1 MRGRYL
7 KGGADIVTLITHT
20 PNPEHVVA
28 DAARVCYNSHSTD
41 DARLIRSLLRRGHLS
56 PFEHVSFTFEIADVS
71 RALLAQI
78 TRHRI
83 ASFSVQSQRYVKHD
97 GFDYV
102 VPLSIQALGA
112 ERRERFRAQ
121 MAQIDEWYRGWL
133 ERGIP
138 KEDARFVLPNAAT
151 TRMVVTMNARE
162 LMHFFG
168 LRCAPDA
175 QWEIRHLAMEMRRL
189 CSEVAPNIFKGEEK
203 ND

>member
-1 MRGRYL
+1 M
-7 KGGADIVTLITHT
+7 ITLITHT
-20 PNPEHVVA
+20 PNPEHIVA
-28 DAARVCYNSHSTD
+28 NAARVCYNSHSTD

-56 PFEHVSFTFEIADVS
+56 PFEHVSFTFAIADVS

-83 ASFSVQSQRYVKHD
+83 ASFSVQSQRYVKQD

-102 VPLSIQALGA
+102 VPPSIQALGA
-112 ERRERFRAQ
+112 EQVERFWAQ
-121 MAQIDEWYRGWL
+121 MAQIDRWYREWI
-133 ERGIP
+133 ESGIP

-162 LMHFFG
+162 LMHFFE

-175 QWEIRHLAMEMRRL
+175 QWEIRQLAMEMRRL
-189 CSEVAPNIFKGEEK
+189 CAEVAPNIFKEEEK

>member
-1 MRGRYL
+1 M

-20 PNPEHVVA
+20 PNPERVVA

-56 PFEHVSFTFEIADVS
+56 PFEHVSFTFKIADVS

-83 ASFSVQSQRYVKHD
+83 ASFSVQSQRYVKQD

-102 VPLSIQALGA
+102 VPPSIQALGA
-112 ERRERFRAQ
+112 EQCERFRAQ
-121 MAQIDEWYRGWL
+121 MAQIDEWYRAWL

-162 LMHFFG
+162 LMHFFE

-189 CSEVAPNIFKGEEK
+189 CAEVAPNIFKEEK

>member
-1 MRGRYL
+1 M
-7 KGGADIVTLITHT
+7 VTLMTYT
-20 PNPEHVVA
+20 PNPEHIVA

-56 PFEHVSFTFEIADVS
+56 PFEHVSFTFSIEGVS

-83 ASFSVQSQRYVKHD
+83 ASFSVQSQRYVKQD
-97 GFDYV
+97 RFDYV
-102 VPLSIQALGA
+102 VPPSIQALGA
-112 ERRERFRAQ
+112 EQVVRFWAQ
-121 MAQIDEWYRGWL
+121 MAQIDRWYRQWL
-133 ERGIP
+133 ECGIP
-138 KEDARFVLPNAAT
+138 KEDARFVLPNAAA

-162 LMHFFG
+162 LMHFFD

-175 QWEIRHLAMEMRRL
+175 QWEIRQLAMEMRRL
-189 CSEVAPNIFKGEEK
+189 CAEVAPNIFKEEEE

>member
-7 KGGADIVTLITHT
+7 KGGISIVTLITRT

-56 PFEHVSFTFEIADVS
+56 PFEHISFTFSIEGVS

-102 VPLSIQALGA
+102 MPPSIQALGA
-112 ERRERFRAQ
+112 ERAERFRAQ
-121 MAQIDEWYRGWL
+121 MALIDEWYRQWL
-133 ERGIP
+133 ECGIP

-162 LMHFFG
+162 LMHFFD

-189 CSEVAPNIFKGEEK
+189 CSEVAPNIFKGEER

>member
-1 MRGRYL
+1 M
-7 KGGADIVTLITHT
+7 ITLITHT
-20 PNPEHVVA
+20 PNPEHIVA
-28 DAARVCYNSHSTD
+28 NAARVCYNSHSTD

-56 PFEHVSFTFEIADVS
+56 PFEHVSFTFAIADVS

-83 ASFSVQSQRYVKHD
+83 ASFSVQSQRYVKQD

-102 VPLSIQALGA
+102 VPPSIQALGA
-112 ERRERFRAQ
+112 EQVERFWAQ
-121 MAQIDEWYRGWL
+121 MAQIDRWYREWI
-133 ERGIP
+133 ESGIP

-162 LMHFFG
+162 LMHFFE

-175 QWEIRHLAMEMRRL
+175 QWEIRQLAMEMRRL
-189 CSEVAPNIFKGEEK
+189 CAEVAPNIFKGEEK

>member
-1 MRGRYL
+1 ML
-7 KGGADIVTLITHT
+7 KLITHT

-28 DAARVCYNSHSTD
+28 DAARVCYNSNSTD
-41 DARLIRSLLRRGHLS
+41 DARLIRSLIRRGHLS
-56 PFEHVSFTFEIADVS
+56 PLEHASFTFEIADVS

-83 ASFSVQSQRYVKHD
+83 ASFSVQSQRYVKQE
-97 GFDYV
+97 GFECV
-102 VPLSIQALGA
+102 VPLSIQALGT
-112 ERRERFRAQ
+112 EQVERFRAQ
-121 MAQIDEWYRGWL
+121 MAQIDRWYRQWR
-133 ERGIP
+133 ECGIP

-162 LMHFFG
+162 LMHFFD

-175 QWEIRHLAMEMRRL
+175 QWEIRAVALEMRRL
-189 CSEVAPNIFKGEEK
+189 CAEVAPNIFKEEE

>member
-1 MRGRYL
+1 ML
-7 KGGADIVTLITHT
+7 KLITHT

-41 DARLIRSLLRRGHLS
+41 DARLIRSLIRRGHLS
-56 PFEHVSFTFEIADVS
+56 PLEHASFSFEIVYVS

-83 ASFSVQSQRYVKHD
+83 ASFSVQSQRYVKQD

-102 VPLSIQALGA
+102 MPPSIQALGA
-112 ERRERFRAQ
+112 EQAEQFRAQ
-121 MAQIDEWYRGWL
+121 MAQIDRWYRQWIDCGL
-133 ERGIP
+133 P

-162 LMHFFG
+162 LMHFFE

-175 QWEIRHLAMEMRRL
+175 QWEIRQVAMEMRRL
-189 CSEVAPNIFKGEEK
+189 CAEVAPNIFKEEE

>member
-1 MRGRYL
+1 ML
-7 KGGADIVTLITHT
+7 KLITHT

-41 DARLIRSLLRRGHLS
+41 DARLIRSLIRRGHLS
-56 PFEHVSFTFEIADVS
+56 PLEHASFSFEITDVS

-83 ASFSVQSQRYVKHD
+83 ASFSVQSQRYVKQD

-102 VPLSIQALGA
+102 MPPSIQALGA
-112 ERRERFRAQ
+112 EQAEQFRAQ
-121 MAQIDEWYRGWL
+121 MAQIDRWYRQWIDCGL
-133 ERGIP
+133 P

-162 LMHFFG
+162 LMHFFE

-175 QWEIRHLAMEMRRL
+175 QWEIRQVAMEMRRL
-189 CSEVAPNIFKGEEK
+189 CAEVAPNIFKEEE

>member
-1 MRGRYL
+1 M
-7 KGGADIVTLITHT
+7 VTLVTHT

-41 DARLIRSLLRRGHLS
+41 DARLIRSLIRRGHLS
-56 PFEHVSFTFEIADVS
+56 PLEHASFTFEIADVS

-83 ASFSVQSQRYVKHD
+83 ASFSVQSQRYVKQD

-102 VPLSIQALGA
+102 VPPSIQALGA
-112 ERRERFRAQ
+112 EQAERFRAQ
-121 MAQIDEWYRGWL
+121 MAQIDQRYREL
-133 ERGIP
+133 LAMGIP
-138 KEDARFVLPNAAT
+138 KEDARFVLPNAT
-151 TRMVVTMNARE
+151 TTLMVVTMNARE
-162 LMHFFG
+162 LMHFFD

-175 QWEIRHLAMEMRRL
+175 QWEIRQVAMEMRRL
-189 CSEVAPNIFKGEEK
+189 CAEVAPNIFKEEEE